1 MIVDLAKVLKRWENP
16 VFVFRHFS
24 SRFSAIEFFESLF
37 FLLRL
42 FFALTAQTVQRVIG
56 CLNAG
61 GFLCF
66 VVFCSVFPVFVVCCS
81 SKIYKLK
88 IVREITGVGGFV
100 FWYGFVGGLVWVIGR
115 VSWRVFF
122 TIL

>member
-1 MIVDLAKVLKRWENP
+1 MRVVFCVL
-16 VFVFRHFS
+16 
-24 SRFSAIEFFESLF
+24 
-37 FLLRL
+37 
-42 FFALTAQTVQRVIG
+42 
-56 CLNAG
+56 
-61 GFLCF
+61 LCF
-66 VVFCSVFPVFVVCCS
+66 VRFFLFFVVCCS

-88 IVREITGVGGFV
+88 IVREITSAGGFV